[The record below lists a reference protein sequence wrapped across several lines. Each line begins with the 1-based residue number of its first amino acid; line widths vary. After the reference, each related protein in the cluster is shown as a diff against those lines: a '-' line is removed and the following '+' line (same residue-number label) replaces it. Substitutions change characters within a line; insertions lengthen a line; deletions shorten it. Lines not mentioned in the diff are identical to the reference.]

1 MYLYINYGYKKK
13 KGQKMATTIYEKMDN
28 MTSEIRDIIGGLD
41 DTFDSHDFLKKF
53 AKQCEKKYI
62 EMLCEEKSFREVHK
76 QIGAWIE
83 HEQEHLG
90 LIAKGKVT
98 SENIFGN
105 ISSVEQWQK
114 TN

>member
-1 MYLYINYGYKKK
+1 MNIKNEL
-13 KGQKMATTIYEKMDN
+13 DN
-28 MTSEIRDIIGGLD
+28 IKRDIKIGVLGLLGD
-41 DTFDSHDFLKKF
+41 KFDSHDFLKKF
-53 AKQCEKKYI
+53 AKHCEEKYI
-62 EMLCEEKSFREVHK
+62 EMLNEEKSFHEVHK
-76 QIGAWIE
+76 QIGVWIE